1 MRTLGSIV
9 IGVLVLGSLAA
20 AQSAPSADV
29 QIAGAVQAAPEDR
42 RSGAAV
48 LGYDAAGKFGSL
60 RAGTNDLVCLADDPK
75 TEGFNVACYQ
85 RDLDPFMARG
95 RELTAQG
102 ITNDNV
108 RDETRW
114 KEIEAGTLTMPREA
128 RTLYVMTGKR
138 FEPTTGT
145 VETAYLR
152 YVLYL
157 PFATAASTGLGTKSL
172 PGVPW
177 LMTPGTAGAHIMI
190 SPPKP

>member
-108 RDETRW
+108 RDETRH
-114 KEIEAGTLTMPREA
+114 TSNT
-128 RTLYVMTGKR
+128 
-138 FEPTTGT
+138 
-145 VETAYLR
+145 
-152 YVLYL
+152 
-157 PFATAASTGLGTKSL
+157 
-172 PGVPW
+172 
-177 LMTPGTAGAHIMI
+177 
-190 SPPKP
+190 